1 MLAVLGQSLDFND
14 KTLLQQALTHRSA
27 NKINNERLEFLGDS
41 ILGMVVTKW
50 LYHQFPTLSEGKLSR
65 MRSSLV
71 KGETLAEVARHY
83 DLGGSL
89 ILGVGELKSGGFN
102 RSSVLA
108 DAVEAIYGAIFIDQ
122 GMECVEKFILDVM
135 HDWLQNVDPN
145 TSDKDAKTRLQ
156 EYLQDRGLPVPQYN
170 LRDKFGKDHLQTF
183 RMECVIKSLN
193 ISETAEHRSR
203 KKAEQQAAQNVLN
216 IIELKSS

>member
-1 MLAVLGQSLDFND
+1 MFTVLGQSLEFNNQS
-14 KTLLQQALTHRSA
+14 LLKQALTHRSA
-27 NKINNERLEFLGDS
+27 HRVNNERLEFLGDS
-41 ILGMVVTKW
+41 ILGLVVTKW

-71 KGETLAEVARHY
+71 KGETLAEIARKY
-83 DLGGSL
+83 DLGQSL

-108 DAVEAIYGAIFIDQ
+108 DAVEAIYGAVYIDQ
-122 GMECVEKFILDVM
+122 GIGIAEKFILDVM

-156 EYLQDRGLPVPQYN
+156 EYLQEKGLPIPHYN
-170 LRDKFGKDHLQTF
+170 LKEKFGKDHLQTF
-183 RMECVIKSLN
+183 RMECVVDSLN

-203 KKAEQQAAQNVLN
+203 KKAEQQAALNVLTK
-216 IIELKSS
+216 IETKI

>member
-1 MLAVLGQSLDFND
+1 MFSVLGQSLDFND

-41 ILGMVVTKW
+41 ILSLVVTKW

-71 KGETLAEVARHY
+71 KGETLAEIARY
-83 DLGGSL
+83 YNLGQSL

-108 DAVEAIYGAIFIDQ
+108 DAVEAIYGAVFIDQ
-122 GMECVEKFILDVM
+122 GTQVAEKFILNVM
-135 HDWLQNVDPN
+135 QNWLKNVDPN

-156 EYLQDRGLPVPQYN
+156 EYLQDKGIPVPQYN
-170 LRDKFGKDHLQTF
+170 LIDKFGKDHLQTF
-183 RMECVIKSLN
+183 RIECFVESLK
-193 ISETAEHRSR
+193 IAETAEHRSR
-203 KKAEQQAAQNVLN
+203 KKAEQKAAQNVLN
-216 IIELKSS
+216 KIE

>member
-1 MLAVLGQSLDFND
+1 MNSVLGQSLQFNN
-14 KTLLQQALTHRSA
+14 TALLQQAFTHRSA
-27 NKINNERLEFLGDS
+27 HKTNNERLEFLGDS
-41 ILGMVVTKW
+41 ILGLVVTKW

-83 DLGGSL
+83 DLGQSL
-89 ILGVGELKSGGFN
+89 VLGVGELKSGGFN

-108 DAVEAIYGAIFIDQ
+108 DAVEAIYGAVFIDQ
-122 GMECVEKFILDVM
+122 GVESAEKFILDVM
-135 HDWLQNVDPN
+135 HNWLQNVDPN

-156 EYLQDRGLPVPQYN
+156 EYLQEKGLPVPQYN
-170 LRDKFGKDHLQTF
+170 LQDKFGKDHLQTF
-183 RMECVIKSLN
+183 RMECVVTSLK

-216 IIELKSS
+216 KIESQS